1 MTRTPMHEQWEAAA
15 EELAGMRD
23 LWPAEVPR
31 EYSEPLPGA
40 VLADYTQKWAV
51 ERPDIVAIHFY
62 GRDVSYAE
70 LERSAAAFAGWL
82 RSCLLYTSP
91 SPRD

>member
-1 MTRTPMHEQWEAAA
+1 MTGTTMRLQWDAAA
-15 EELAGMRD
+15 AELAGMRD

-40 VLADYTQKWAV
+40 VLADCTQKWAV
-51 ERPDIVAIHFY
+51 ERPDTVAIHFN

-82 RSCLLYTSP
+82 RS
-91 SPRD
+91 